1 MYVPRCR
8 YVNDLVNFIGEGRGS
23 RTLAHALV
31 ETEQKV
37 DALKDELAGL
47 QRSRAQVFQVPPIE
61 WVQERVAQLREILER
76 SPERSAVLLRNLL
89 GPLRLA
95 PTHGDIGRPY
105 YTAQTSLNTLVLLEA
120 PGEYTTHSEVGSNSL
135 HWWARED
142 LNLGPLPCQG
152 SALTPELRARL
163 SATRFYGTVPTNV
176 NSPTRPGPR
185 GIAPVPSKRVRN
197 NITMVA

>member
-1 MYVPRCR
+1 M
-8 YVNDLVNFIGEGRGS
+8 
-23 RTLAHALV
+23 

-47 QRSRAQVFQVPPIE
+47 RHSRAQVFQTPPIE

-89 GPLRLA
+89 GPLCLA

-105 YTAQTSLNTLVLLEA
+105 HTAQTSLNTLVLLEA

-135 HWWARED
+135 HWWAR
-142 LNLGPLPCQG
+142 QG
-152 SALTPELRARL
+152 SNLDQPVMSRVCGSLDRNNKGGAEWLLPNRHQVGAALRTGPSAFYSGQTQRCEVGNLTPR
-163 SATRFYGTVPTNV
+163 
-176 NSPTRPGPR
+176 
-185 GIAPVPSKRVRN
+185 RVVE
-197 NITMVA
+197 IVAFQVAAN